1 MLFVDMC
8 VSFKIILGRKIKI
21 NPINPQEGIT
31 EAFSDVSSKYSLVT
45 QHAPLSGTLLITATK
60 PNDLK
65 ESRHVS
71 QSPGTAGTWLPM
83 RGWKA

>member
-1 MLFVDMC
+1 MHVICGYVCGLQNHT
-8 VSFKIILGRKIKI
+8 RKKDQI
-21 NPINPQEGIT
+21 NPINPQEGST

-65 ESRHVS
+65 ESKHVS
-71 QSPGTAGTWLPM
+71 QSLGTTGTWLPM
-83 RGWKA
+83 C